1 MSASNDIGRVSQQ
14 AGAIRFP
21 GTMMKSRIRAAAP
34 RPVSAPAGVLERL
47 EAYWNRCRRGQT
59 APSRDAIDPGAIVD
73 LLPVVFMVDI
83 DTAAHLYR
91 VRLIGT
97 ALIGFLGRDCT
108 GETFDVSGASLYH
121 RHIFAQVPEVAERMI
136 PLRRKYIGGDKRE
149 NYEVATLPLSSDGC
163 VADKVIGAVA
173 YGERAVGTRLADGLF
188 LMNTVR
194 KAASRQF
201 SA

>member
-1 MSASNDIGRVSQQ
+1 MRNAMGRISRP
-14 AGAIRFP
+14 AGAGRLPGAMIR
-21 GTMMKSRIRAAAP
+21 P
-34 RPVSAPAGVLERL
+34 RQQMLRPSSAPAGALDRL
-47 EAYWNRCRRGQT
+47 EEYWQRCCRGRV
-59 APSRDAIDPGAIVD
+59 APPRSAIDPGAIVD
-73 LLPVVFMVDI
+73 LLPVIFMVDI
-83 DTAAHLYR
+83 DNAAHLYR

-108 GETFDVSGASLYH
+108 GETFDAVAASLYH
-121 RHIFAQVPEVAERMI
+121 RHIFAQVPDVADRMV
-136 PLRRKYIGGDKRE
+136 PRRRTYVCTDKRE

>member
-1 MSASNDIGRVSQQ
+1 MSTSNDIGRISRR
-14 AGAIRFP
+14 GREIRIS
-21 GTMMKSRIRAAAP
+21 GTVMKANMRAAAGAA
-34 RPVSAPAGVLERL
+34 SVLDRM
-47 EAYWNRCRRGQT
+47 EAYWDRCREGRV
-59 APSRDAIDPGAIVD
+59 APSRSAIDPGAIIN
-73 LLPVVFMVDI
+73 LLPVIFMVDA
-83 DTAAHLYR
+83 DASAQLYR

-108 GETFDVSGASLYH
+108 GEIFDADEAALYH
-121 RHIFAQVPEVAERMI
+121 RRIFAQVPEVAERLV
-136 PLRRKYIGGDKRE
+136 PRRRTYHCNDKRE
-149 NYEVATLPLSSDGC
+149 SYEVVALPLSSDGY

-194 KAASRQF
+194 RAASRQF